1 MNIDQFSMKQ
11 ANKAWLY
18 LFLLDVMA
26 DLVAVYLG
34 CTSLRYATKP
44 LLMLLLLG
52 WFASYYLQD
61 KRGRMLVIWALL
73 FSCGGDTLLMFTS
86 NNELFFILGLVSFLV
101 AHIFYLLFF
110 IRVKKQN
117 RPGKPWHP
125 VIVFLMLVYIG
136 VLFYILKPGAGALKV
151 PVLIY
156 ASVLGAMLLSAIHA
170 FHFPAQLAGAFCVT
184 GAMLFVLS
192 DSLLALDKFHQSIKA
207 APLLVMTTY
216 SLAQLLL
223 VTGSRKYLQ
232 SRNNS

>member
-1 MNIDQFSMKQ
+1 MQS
-11 ANKAWLY
+11 ANKRWLY

-26 DLVAVYLG
+26 DLVAVYTG
-34 CTSLRYATKP
+34 NITMRYVTKP
-44 LLMLLLLG
+44 LLMILLLV

-61 KRGRMLVIWALL
+61 KRGRILVIWALI
-73 FSCGGDTLLMFTS
+73 FSWGGDTLLLFTEQ
-86 NNELFFILGLVSFLV
+86 NELFFIAGLISFLT

-110 IRVKKQN
+110 TRVKKQN
-117 RPGKPWHP
+117 RPGKPWNP
-125 VIVFLMLVYIG
+125 LVVFLVVVYVG
-136 VLFYILKPGAGALKV
+136 VLFYVLKPGTGSLKV

-156 ASVLGAMLLSAIHA
+156 ATVLGAMLLSAIHA

-184 GAMLFVLS
+184 GAMLFVIS
-192 DSLLALDKFHQSIKA
+192 DSLLALDKFYRPFKA

>member
-1 MNIDQFSMKQ
+1 MKS
-11 ANKAWLY
+11 ANKRWLY

-26 DLVAVYLG
+26 DLVAVYLD
-34 CTSLRYATKP
+34 CTSMRYVTKP

-61 KRGRMLVIWALL
+61 KRGRMLVIGALIFSWMGDVFLL
-73 FSCGGDTLLMFTS
+73 FTVRS
-86 NNELFFILGLVSFLV
+86 ELFFIAGLVSFLI
-101 AHIFYLLFF
+101 AHIFYFLFF
-110 IRVKKQN
+110 MRVKKQN
-117 RPGKPWHP
+117 RPGRPWNP
-125 VIVFLMLVYIG
+125 LVVFLVVVYIG
-136 VLFYILKPGAGALKV
+136 VLFYLLKPGTGDLKI
-151 PVLIY
+151 PVLVY
-156 ASVLGAMLLSAIHA
+156 ASVLGAMLLTAIHA

-184 GAMLFVLS
+184 GAMLFVIS
-192 DSLLALDKFHQSIKA
+192 DSLLALDKFYRSFKA

>member
-1 MNIDQFSMKQ
+1 MKS
-11 ANKAWLY
+11 ANKRWLY

-26 DLVAVYLG
+26 DLLAVYFG
-34 CTSLRYATKP
+34 WTIMRYVTKP

-52 WFASYYLQD
+52 WFASYYIQD
-61 KRGRMLVIWALL
+61 KRGRMLVIWALI
-73 FSCGGDTLLMFTS
+73 FSWGGDTLLLFTFRS
-86 NNELFFILGLVSFLV
+86 ENFFIAGLVSFLI

-110 IRVKKQN
+110 KRVKKQN
-117 RPGKPWHP
+117 RPGRPWNP
-125 VIVFLMLVYIG
+125 LVVFLVLVYVG
-136 VLFYILKPGAGALKV
+136 VLFYILKPGTGPLKV
-151 PVLIY
+151 PVLVY
-156 ASVLGAMLLSAIHA
+156 ASVLGAMLLTAIHA

-184 GAMLFVLS
+184 GALLFVVS
-192 DSLLALDKFHQSIKA
+192 DSLLALDKFYSPFKA

>member
-1 MNIDQFSMKQ
+1 MKS
-11 ANKAWLY
+11 ANKGWLY

-34 CTSLRYATKP
+34 CTTMRYVTKP

-52 WFASYYLQD
+52 WFVSYYLQD
-61 KRGRMLVIWALL
+61 KRGRMLVIWALI
-73 FSCGGDTLLMFTS
+73 FSWGGDVSLMFTAM
-86 NNELFFILGLVSFLV
+86 NELFFMLGLLSFLI
-101 AHIFYLLFF
+101 AHIFYVQFF
-110 IRVKKQN
+110 VRVKKQN
-117 RPGKPWHP
+117 RPGKPWNP

-136 VLFYILKPGAGALKV
+136 VLFYVLKPGTGDLKI
-151 PVLIY
+151 PVLVY
-156 ASVLGAMLLSAIHA
+156 ATVLGAMLLSAIHA

-184 GAMLFVLS
+184 GAMLFVIS
-192 DSLLALDKFHQSIKA
+192 DSVLALDKFYKPFKA